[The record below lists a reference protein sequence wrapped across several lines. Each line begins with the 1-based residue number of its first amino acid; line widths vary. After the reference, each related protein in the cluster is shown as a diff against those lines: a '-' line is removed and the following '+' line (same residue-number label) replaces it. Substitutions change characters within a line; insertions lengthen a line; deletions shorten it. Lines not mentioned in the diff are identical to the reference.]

1 VPPQTFGPPLPL
13 PPGIR
18 VSQIVPVPP
27 RPVLSVVLDPAHGGA
42 DAGARGPNGV
52 IESEV
57 VLSFARAIR
66 AELERAGFRVILTR
80 QGNEDPSFD
89 DRSAVINARRDA
101 VFISLHVS
109 SSGPVGTARVYSL
122 PSSVP
127 ERGVGGAERRGLVDW
142 DEAQQSH
149 TADSRKLAE
158 LLQIQLA
165 QRFRGSPDTPAES
178 AVRQLRTV
186 AAPAIAIEVSSVSV
200 PKAEPLN
207 EMAGGLAQAVARAV
221 TDYRQAREAG
231 TR

>member
-1 VPPQTFGPPLPL
+1 LPL

-18 VSQIVPVPP
+18 APQIAPVPP
-27 RPVLSVVLDPAHGGA
+27 RPALSVVLDPAHGGP

-52 IESEV
+52 IESDI

-80 QGNEDPSFD
+80 QGNENPSFD
-89 DRSAVINARRDA
+89 DRSAVINAQRDA

-109 SSGPVGTARVYSL
+109 SSGPVGTARVYSM
-122 PSSVP
+122 PSIAP
-127 ERGVGGAERRGLVDW
+127 GRAVGGAERRGLVDW

-158 LLQIQLA
+158 LLQIQLT
-165 QRFRGSPDTPAES
+165 QKFRGSPDTPAES
-178 AVRQLRTV
+178 AIRQLRTV

-200 PKAEPLN
+200 PKADPLN